1 MSATSIKAKFTGHSG
16 ALLAA
21 RLDIPAGHVRAYAL
35 FAHCFTCSKDILAAK
50 RIAAELSRAGI
61 AVLRFDF
68 TGLGSSEGEFAST
81 NFSSNVA
88 DLQSAANY
96 LRLNFAAPQILIGHS
111 LGGAA
116 ILAVAQSIPEVRA
129 VATIGAPSD
138 VAHVIE
144 NFGSKIEDIERD
156 GQAMVELAGRTFT
169 IQKQF
174 LDDVREKTLTQHIS
188 NMRKPLMVLHSP
200 IDATV
205 GIDNAAT
212 IFTAAKHPKSFVSLD
227 KADHLLSRSEDASFA
242 ASMIAGWA
250 SRYIEADVPQGVGER
265 ESVLVSETG
274 EGKFQNTVHAGRHR
288 LFADEP
294 VSVGGLDSGPSP
306 YDYLSAALGAC
317 TSMTL
322 RMYADFKK
330 LDLGRVSVEV
340 SHSKIHAADCLE
352 CTEDELQAFGKKGSG
367 KIDRFERVIR
377 VQGIVPEALRGK
389 IEEIANK
396 CPVHKTLESS
406 SKVVTRVTAE
416 DGTDLSGEV

>member
-1 MSATSIKAKFTGHSG
+1 MSATSIKAEFTGHSG
-16 ALLAA
+16 ARLAA

-96 LRLNFAAPQILIGHS
+96 LRVNFAAPQILIGHS

-129 VATIGAPSD
+129 VATIGAPAD

-174 LDDVREKTLTQHIS
+174 LDDVREKTLTQHIAT
-188 NMRKPLMVLHSP
+188 MKKPLMVLHSP

-227 KADHLLSRSEDASFA
+227 MADHLLSRSEDASFA

-250 SRYIEADVPQGVGER
+250 SRYIEADVPQGFGER
-265 ESVLVSETG
+265 EAVLVSETG

-389 IEEIANK
+389 IEQIANK

-416 DGTDLSGEV
+416 DGTDLSRKD